1 MSQRA
6 PERSNVKSA
15 PAPEQKKQEPPI
27 TGVSP
32 DDPIGLKPDGTGKP
46 GKRQE

>member
-1 MSQRA
+1 MSQNA
-6 PERSNVKSA
+6 QEKSNAKNT
-15 PAPEQKKQEPPI
+15 PAPEQKKQEPLI

-32 DDPIGLKPDGTGKP
+32 NDPIGLKPDGTGKP